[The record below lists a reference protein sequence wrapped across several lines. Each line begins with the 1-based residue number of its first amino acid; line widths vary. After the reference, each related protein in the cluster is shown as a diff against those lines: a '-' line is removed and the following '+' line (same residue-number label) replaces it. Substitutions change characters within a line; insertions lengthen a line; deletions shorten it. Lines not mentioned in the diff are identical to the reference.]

1 METKQGITRTR
12 PASRQR
18 AAQRPE
24 LVTCSVCLR
33 VLQNSVWVDAVDL
46 IRSLRTYE
54 LKALPTLQPALCDR
68 CERRSVA

>member
-1 METKQGITRTR
+1 VETKQRSTRIR
-12 PASRQR
+12 PASRRR
-18 AAQRPE
+18 APRRPE

-54 LKALPTLQPALCDR
+54 LKVVPRLEPALCDR
-68 CERRSVA
+68 CERRPA